1 MLGPQYLQTSD
12 ILPCIPGVGIRDP
25 GALLGIVWLG
35 LDRMLQFDGRQQEL
49 CRVEVSGPLHQLDV
63 ARHVGV
69 EWSGPLYNILS

>member
-35 LDRMLQFDGRQQEL
+35 LLQFDGRQQEL

-63 ARHVGV
+63 ARHVGG